1 MVAAFR
7 NHDVLLQI
15 QINLTFSASFPRP
28 RLHLDFH
35 YAVPIYRP
43 ALSGVVVVLV
53 LCWNSSSMLDLL
65 IIFYS
70 FNSKWFNYS
79 PSMSNGIFQVKS
91 ACKLSATYQVHL
103 LEWAKVRSGQVRA
116 GQQIN
121 LLFHYSKATICLAP
135 EVDFSCLTRLTII
148 ITSSLAAIPHFPHL

>member
-1 MVAAFR
+1 MVGAFR

-28 RLHLDFH
+28 RLHLDFQ
-35 YAVPIYRP
+35 YVVPIDLP
-43 ALSGVVVVLV
+43 SS
-53 LCWNSSSMLDLL
+53 LCCVEILPQCWTCWSSFIHSIQSDSITHHRCPTGSFRWRVRVNCQPL
-65 IIFYS
+65 IRYTCL
-70 FNSKWFNYS
+70 
-79 PSMSNGIFQVKS
+79 NGRR
-91 ACKLSATYQVHL
+91 Y
-103 LEWAKVRSGQVRA
+103 GQVRA

-135 EVDFSCLTRLTII
+135 EVDFSCLIRLTII